1 MEQYQL
7 DRETIHDF
15 LNKNINEF
23 MGGKLKAYKFTD
35 HTDDQEFLD
44 SRQFCMELAKLIY
57 GDKEQHR
64 YTKTYPYMCKNCLA
78 VVSYPSDIN
87 VSFKCWEYK
96 TEEWSTLTNESLAH
110 EAAEAIRQ
118 IKNNTLDK

>member
-44 SRQFCMELAKLIY
+44 SRQFCMALAKLIF
-57 GDKEQHR
+57 GNKVI
-64 YTKTYPYMCKNCLA
+64 TKGPVIDSKPMWRG
-78 VVSYPSDIN
+78 
-87 VSFKCWEYK
+87 FKWEWHY
-96 TEEWSTLTNESLAH
+96 EHWSTFSNEALAH